1 MYNLVVMKTKI
12 FLDNASTSRI
22 DEQVNALISKTNIE
36 DFYNPSALYHESVLI
51 KQKIEKAQNTIA
63 KMLNVNPNN
72 IIFTSG
78 ATESNNLAILGSVTA
93 KKNAEY
99 IFSSGE
105 HPSVYN
111 VAKYLEQKGAI
122 IKFVKLTPNGIVD
135 LNDLKAKLSNN
146 THFVS
151 IMFISN
157 ETGAINDIQAISQ
170 TIKSYN
176 PKIIFHVDGV
186 QAFGKIP
193 CELSK
198 LQVDAFSISAHKF
211 HGPKGVGALY
221 YKNINSLKPQIL
233 GGGQQLNYR
242 SGTENVSG
250 ILGMELASTLA
261 NASMH
266 ENFSKVTTFRNIF
279 LNQISKDLAGV
290 DYQINQAENN
300 SPYILSVSFKG
311 LKSEVL
317 MHMLEDKG
325 VLVGTGSACSSKK
338 QENRVLQSMGKQADY
353 IKGNI
358 RISFSSQNTLEE
370 IEKASKIFTKVV
382 LQLKHKI
389 LD

>member
-1 MYNLVVMKTKI
+1 MKTKI

-51 KQKIEKAQNTIA
+51 KQKIEKAQLTIA
-63 KMLNVNPNN
+63 KMLNVNANN

-122 IKFVKLTPNGIVD
+122 VKFVKLTPNGIVD
-135 LNDLKAKLSNN
+135 LDDLKAKLTLN

-151 IMFISN
+151 IMFVSN

-170 TIKSYN
+170 LLKSYN

-193 CELSK
+193 CDLSK

-211 HGPKGVGALY
+211 HGPKGVGCLY
-221 YKNINSLKPQIL
+221 YKNMNGLKPQIL
-233 GGGQQLNYR
+233 GGGQQLNFR

-250 ILGMELASTLA
+250 ILGMERASELA
-261 NASMH
+261 NASMQ

-300 SPYILSVSFKG
+300 SPYVLSISFKG

-317 MHMLEDKG
+317 MHILEDEG

-370 IEKASKIFTKVV
+370 VEKASKIFTKVV

>member
-1 MYNLVVMKTKI
+1 MKTKI